1 MQFRKYMLIAIII
14 LFASF
19 SEMVAQNPTIT
30 NISPN
35 SSFLGQTLNVAISG
49 QNTSFTQGTGTT
61 NVWFNQGSETIYA
74 NLVSHLND
82 TSLLTQFSI
91 PNNAAIGFWN
101 VNAMN
106 TIDGLMI
113 LPNSMN
119 ITPVPIPGIV
129 SVNPNSATAN
139 QTLTVNI
146 TAQNTN
152 FGQGTSTT
160 TAWFEQGSSTYLPLT
175 NINVISS
182 TEISGEVNIPSSTS
196 LGFYNTWVTNTI
208 DGQLYKPNNFEIL
221 DRPISLDSLTP
232 HWGKLNQLRTYTLY
246 GHLTHFTDASLTLIF
261 KNQADILLTKQVTN
275 VIVINDTV
283 VQFDCKIDVGQSYD
297 IWDLYA
303 LSVTDG
309 ALNLI
314 NAYIV
319 SPVPLLID
327 KVSNN
332 YEVQVFPNPSKSV
345 INIRSLKIR
354 NTRVEISIFSSSG
367 ALMYSD
373 DFTVAKTLDKKINI
387 SEFSKGVYF
396 VQLSFDGNILYQKL
410 LKN

>member
-1 MQFRKYMLIAIII
+1 M
-14 LFASF
+14 
-19 SEMVAQNPTIT
+19 AQNPIIT
-30 NISPN
+30 SISPN
-35 SSFLGQTLNVAISG
+35 SSYLGQTLNVAISG

-61 NVWFNQGSETIYA
+61 TVWFNQGSETIYA
-74 NLVSHLND
+74 NLVSHLSD
-82 TSLLTQFSI
+82 TNLLTQFSI
-91 PNNAAIGFWN
+91 PSNAAIGLWN

-106 TIDGLMI
+106 SIDGLMT

-119 ITPVPIPGIV
+119 ITPIPIPQIV
-129 SVNPNSATAN
+129 SVSPNSATAN

-182 TEISGEVNIPSSTS
+182 TEISGQVNISASTS
-196 LGFYNTWVTNTI
+196 LGFYNTWVSNSI
-208 DGQLYKPNNFEIL
+208 DGQLYKPNNFEVL
-221 DRPISLDSLTP
+221 DRPISLDTLTP

-275 VIVINDTV
+275 VIVINDSV
-283 VQFDCKIDVGQSYD
+283 VQFDCKIDIGQSYD

-319 SPVPLLID
+319 SPVPLSID
-327 KVSNN
+327 EVSND
-332 YEVQVFPNPSKSV
+332 YEVQVFPNPSKSI
-345 INIRSLKIR
+345 INIRSLKIS
-354 NTRVEISIFSSSG
+354 NTRVEMSIFNSSG
-367 ALMYSD
+367 VLLYSD
-373 DFTVAKTLDKKINI
+373 DFNVAKTLDKKIDI
-387 SEFSKGVYF
+387 SELPKGVYF
-396 VQLSFDGNILYQKL
+396 VQLRFDGNTLYQKI